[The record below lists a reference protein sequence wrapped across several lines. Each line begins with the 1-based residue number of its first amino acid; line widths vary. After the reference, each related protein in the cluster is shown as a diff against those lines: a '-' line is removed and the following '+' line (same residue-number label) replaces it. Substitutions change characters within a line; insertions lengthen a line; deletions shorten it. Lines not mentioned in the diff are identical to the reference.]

1 MFQSATLPNASHLQD
16 AGFSDNQFWSAWRSS
31 YGPGYERAGF
41 PFMIAKSDAGGGPLA
56 HEFIAAK
63 AIHLKGNEKEMK
75 WMASLFMQHLLK
87 DHHGTDQQNN

>member
-1 MFQSATLPNASHLQD
+1 
-16 AGFSDNQFWSAWRSS
+16 
-31 YGPGYERAGF
+31 
-41 PFMIAKSDAGGGPLA
+41 MIAKSDAVGGPLP
-56 HEFIAAK
+56 HEFMAAK

>member
-1 MFQSATLPNASHLQD
+1 MHLTYRMRVFRIISFGALGEAVMGLD
-16 AGFSDNQFWSAWRSS
+16 I
-31 YGPGYERAGF
+31 ERAGF
-41 PFMIAKSDAGGGPLA
+41 PFIIAKSDAGGGPLA

-63 AIHLKGNEKEMK
+63 AIYLKGNEKEMK

>member
-1 MFQSATLPNASHLQD
+1 
-16 AGFSDNQFWSAWRSS
+16 
-31 YGPGYERAGF
+31 
-41 PFMIAKSDAGGGPLA
+41 MIAKSDALGGPLP

-75 WMASLFMQHLLK
+75 LMASLFMQHLLK